1 MISTSLDGGTITTYS
16 PRFSLTG
23 MTGIFA
29 PAIER
34 AARQVTGTH
43 SLETQ
48 NNIVRR
54 AANPQAAVPANP
66 AAAPAIQASYALP
79 YDQQDGPIKYAPMQ
93 GHAGTKITAV
103 SASLRYPTSSYSV
116 YKTFAPVPKQVTTH
130 TLSVTF
136 STQSYENSVSS
147 FLVNR
152 SDLRVRL
159 TFACLGYTGIA
170 TDRRYAEVL
179 GPLAGLKGRWF
190 LFESQGGAGIGVV
203 MSGSQ
208 GLIYLE

>member
-54 AANPQAAVPANP
+54 AADPQAAVPANP

-79 YDQQDGPIKYAPMQ
+79 YDQQDGPTKYAPMQ

-116 YKTFAPVPKQVTTH
+116 YKTFAPVPKQVTTQ
-130 TLSVTF
+130 TIPVTF
-136 STQSYENSVSS
+136 STQSYENSVCT
-147 FLVNR
+147 FVV
-152 SDLRVRL
+152 DDTTLRAGL
-159 TFACLGYTGIA
+159 TLRCLGYTGIA
-170 TDRRYAEVL
+170 TDGCYAEVL
-179 GPLAGLKGRWF
+179 GSLAGLKGRWF
-190 LFESQGGAGIGVV
+190 LFGSQGGAGIGVL

-208 GLIYLE
+208 GLI

>member
-54 AANPQAAVPANP
+54 AADPQAAVPAATP
-66 AAAPAIQASYALP
+66 ALQASYALA
-79 YDQQDGPIKYAPMQ
+79 YGEQDGATKYAPMQ
-93 GHAGTKITAV
+93 GHAGTKITAA

-116 YKTFAPVPKQVTTH
+116 YKTFAPIPKQVTTQ
-130 TLSVTF
+130 TMSGTF
-136 STQSYENSVSS
+136 STQSYENTVSFVPADAS
-147 FLVNR
+147 T
-152 SDLRVRL
+152 LRAEL
-159 TFACLGYTGIA
+159 TLG
-170 TDRRYAEVL
+170 V
-179 GPLAGLKGRWF
+179 
-190 LFESQGGAGIGVV
+190 
-203 MSGSQ
+203 
-208 GLIYLE
+208 